1 MRAFGILPSKIKS
14 WEPNKIKNETSCTA
28 PIFVEFGAGRGKL
41 SLALCTVLSQ
51 AAHIIL
57 VEREGGISKKADS
70 KIRELGRTC
79 QRLRIDIAD
88 LDLAAIQILQSTSA
102 NQHEC
107 LKLPQKI
114 TTSPSC
120 MHMTGIS
127 KHLCGPATDLAL
139 RCVCNFVY
147 HVNNNINR
155 NSSHEQ
161 SLSLKV
167 VDGIAFALCCHH
179 RLTWDEYCGKAFF
192 KHLGQYFK

>member
-107 LKLPQKI
+107 LKLSQKN
-114 TTSPSC
+114 
-120 MHMTGIS
+120 HY
-127 KHLCGPATDLAL
+127 
-139 RCVCNFVY
+139 F
-147 HVNNNINR
+147 
-155 NSSHEQ
+155 
-161 SLSLKV
+161 
-167 VDGIAFALCCHH
+167 AFLHTYDWHIQAFMWTCYRFGVALCVQLCVSC
-179 RLTWDEYCGKAFF
+179 E
-192 KHLGQYFK
+192 